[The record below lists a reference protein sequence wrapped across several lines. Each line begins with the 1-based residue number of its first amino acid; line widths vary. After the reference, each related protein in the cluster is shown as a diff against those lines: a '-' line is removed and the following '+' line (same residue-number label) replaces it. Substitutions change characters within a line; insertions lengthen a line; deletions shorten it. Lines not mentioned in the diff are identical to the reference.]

1 MDTTSNRR
9 RFLLQAGA
17 VAIGASALSRHASAQ
32 PAPRLAPIT
41 MVINQSPWFGG
52 FRQLVEQYTKETGNK
67 IELDVNPYAGALDKI
82 RNSLR
87 AGAGSYDLLAIDNNW
102 MVEFFDGGFL
112 APLADIDPAFRIDP
126 QINTFGGTI
135 YWNDKLHSFD
145 PAAGKLMGVPVNGN
159 VEVFYYRKDLYDQH
173 RLRVPETWDQAL
185 DNATKLNDGSKVY
198 GFVHR
203 DDRES
208 ALADFVNY
216 LFSFGGDL
224 FANAST
230 GDYSVVFNSPAAR
243 AALEFYL
250 KLGKA
255 GGYPT
260 AGSVS
265 QGNMI
270 QLMATGKAAQAVGI
284 VGAWAQ
290 LEDPAKSA
298 VVGKFETALIPRG
311 PNGKHSSRAGHWI
324 GAIARDVARDRADPV
339 RAPAGGAR
347 IPVVVPDA
355 RSPDRL
361 HPLRRGA
368 GARRHGQHRDRPRSQ
383 LPLPE
388 GAGRKLEGREDVCSG
403 TRSRADQLEAVV
415 APERVRDRQGIGS
428 RYAEPGRRR
437 HLRADDARRA
447 QDRTTARPEVTGQA
461 ARVSRF
467 GSAFRSGV
475 MMSIG
480 SGNTTVV
487 FLSAPITVSVSR

>member
-1 MDTTSNRR
+1 MPATLNRR
-9 RFLLQAGA
+9 RFLRHGA
-17 VAIGASALSRHASAQ
+17 TALATGALARLGWAQ
-32 PAPRLAPIT
+32 PAPRAAPIT

-87 AGAGSYDLLAIDNNW
+87 ASAGSYDLLAIDNNW

-112 APLADIDPAFRIDP
+112 VPLTEIDPGFKLDP
-126 QINTFGGTI
+126 QINTFGGTMF
-135 YWNDKLHSFD
+135 WNEKLHSFD
-145 PAAGKLMGVPVNGN
+145 PGGGRLMGVPVNGN

-173 RLRVPETWDQAL
+173 GLKVPETWDQVL

-224 FANAST
+224 FANASA
-230 GDYSVVFNSPAAR
+230 GDYSVVLNNAAGR

-265 QGNMI
+265 QGSMI
-270 QLMATGKAAQAVGI
+270 QLMATGKAAQTVGI
-284 VGAWAQ
+284 VGAWSQ
-290 LEDPAKSA
+290 LEDPSKSA

-311 PNGKHSSRAGHWI
+311 PGGKHASRAGHWI
-324 GAIARDVARDRADPV
+324 GAVARNVPRERQQAAIQFLSWFQSLDHQIAYTRYGAVPVRADMGATDIARDTNFRFLKAQAENSKVAKMYA
-339 RAPAGGAR
+339 
-347 IPVVVPDA
+347 VVPEA
-355 RSPDRL
+355 AQINSKLALRL
-361 HPLRRGA
+361 NECVIGKASVIDTLNLGA
-368 GARRHGQHRDRPRSQ
+368 ADVFELMTR
-383 LPLPE
+383 
-388 GAGRKLEGREDVCSG
+388 AGRKTGRLPD
-403 TRSRADQLEAVV
+403 LK
-415 APERVRDRQGIGS
+415 
-428 RYAEPGRRR
+428 
-437 HLRADDARRA
+437 
-447 QDRTTARPEVTGQA
+447 
-461 ARVSRF
+461 
-467 GSAFRSGV
+467 
-475 MMSIG
+475 
-480 SGNTTVV
+480 
-487 FLSAPITVSVSR
+487 

>member
-9 RFLLQAGA
+9 RFLRQAGA

-324 GAIARDVARDRADPV
+324 GAIARNVPRERQQAALGFLSWFQTLDHQIAYTRYGAVPV
-339 RAPAGGAR
+339 RADMGSTEIAR
-347 IPVVVPDA
+347 DPNFRFLKAQAENSKVAKMYAVVPEA
-355 RSPDRL
+355 AQINSKLSLRL
-361 HPLRRGA
+361 NECVIGKASVVDTLNQGA
-368 GARRHGQHRDRPRSQ
+368 GDIFELMTR
-383 LPLPE
+383 
-388 GAGRKLEGREDVCSG
+388 AGRKTGRLPD
-403 TRSRADQLEAVV
+403 LK
-415 APERVRDRQGIGS
+415 
-428 RYAEPGRRR
+428 
-437 HLRADDARRA
+437 
-447 QDRTTARPEVTGQA
+447 
-461 ARVSRF
+461 
-467 GSAFRSGV
+467 
-475 MMSIG
+475 
-480 SGNTTVV
+480 
-487 FLSAPITVSVSR
+487 